1 LKRETRNLIT
11 YPELFTV
18 PPGVKRRM
26 PFLPIESE
34 VCVGDD
40 CRADLLRTVPFLP
53 LDQVF
58 QRGLIV
64 SELHRGEQT
73 GSDHLP
79 VIFTFSVAP

>member
-1 LKRETRNLIT
+1 
-11 YPELFTV
+11 
-18 PPGVKRRM
+18 
-26 PFLPIESE
+26 
-34 VCVGDD
+34 VGDE

-58 QRGLIV
+58 QRGLII